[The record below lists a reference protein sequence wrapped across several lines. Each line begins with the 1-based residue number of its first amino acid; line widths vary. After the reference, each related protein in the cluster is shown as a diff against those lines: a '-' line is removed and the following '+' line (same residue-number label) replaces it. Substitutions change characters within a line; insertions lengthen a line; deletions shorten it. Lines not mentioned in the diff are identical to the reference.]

1 MSRSHCLVLVAGL
14 ALGSVAVRSQVP
26 SDWPT
31 YPVAEAPGALRA
43 AIQQGDMVII
53 SLQDAALKELT
64 RELARGGPAGAIM
77 SCHLDATGEAYRVAR
92 EEGIAAGRTS
102 DRVRN
107 PLNAPRPWAVPIVT
121 KYAGRP
127 AAGIDGFAVDLG
139 DRVGLLR
146 PITHRA
152 MCASCHGPE
161 EKFDPRVRAELKDR
175 YPVDRA
181 TGFKEGDLRG
191 WFWVEVPKKAGVDTP
206 RNGGMANGTD
216 QDAEVLADFDRR
228 IQAYIGLHRRLE
240 GPLPPLKVSS
250 NPFEIQQ
257 ARDALGE
264 AIRRARADA
273 KQGDI
278 FTAPI
283 AAVFRRLVK
292 DGCRARFTELLE
304 IVNEEVEH
312 PIVPPRVNERW
323 SATAPFCLMPPDV
336 LNALPALPE
345 ELEYR
350 FLNRDLILYD
360 SHANLIVDFITD
372 AIPPT
377 TGSD

>member
-1 MSRSHCLVLVAGL
+1 MSRIHLFVLVAGL
-14 ALGSVAVRSQVP
+14 AIGSVAVRSQV
-26 SDWPT
+26 SSQWPT
-31 YPVAEAPGALRA
+31 YPAAEAPGTMRV
-43 AIQQGDMVII
+43 AIQRGDMVII
-53 SLQDAALKELT
+53 SVQDAALKELT
-64 RELARGGPAGAIM
+64 RELTRGGPAGAIM
-77 SCHLDATGEAYRVAR
+77 SCHLDATGAAYRVAR
-92 EEGIAAGRTS
+92 KEGIAAGRTS

-107 PLNAPRPWAVPIVT
+107 PLNAPRPWAAPIVA

-127 AAGIDGFAVDLG
+127 AAGVDGFAVDLG

-152 MCASCHGPE
+152 MCASCHGPQ

-181 TGFKEGDLRG
+181 IGFREGDLRG
-191 WFWVEVPKKAGVDTP
+191 WFWVEVPKKAGVEAP
-206 RNGGMANGTD
+206 QNGSIENGKG
-216 QDAEVLADFDRR
+216 QDAEVLADFERR
-228 IQAYIGLHRRLE
+228 VQAYIDLHRRLE

-264 AIRRARADA
+264 AIRRARAGA

-278 FTAPI
+278 FTPPI
-283 AAVFRRLVK
+283 AAVFRLLVK
-292 DGCRARFTELLE
+292 DGCRARFDELLA

-336 LNALPALPE
+336 LNALPSLPE

-350 FLNRDLILYD
+350 FLNRDLVLYD
-360 SHANLIVDFITD
+360 GHANLIVDFIKD
-372 AIPPT
+372 AIPST